1 MDAKKLQLEKLLKHL
16 RRLALLVVVLGLAGY
31 FLGAYEA
38 MPRLWRSYEKHHPA
52 LDIAE
57 RRAVT
62 SSGIPGDPIN
72 LAFVG
77 TQDELLAA
85 AQSAHWTT
93 ADPITW
99 GSSVKIAVDSLAHRP
114 YVTAPVSD
122 LFVWGRKQDLA
133 FEQPY
138 GADPS
143 RRHHVRFWRST
154 QLDTDGRPLWLGAAT
169 FDSHVGI
176 SHLTGQI
183 THHIDADV
191 DAERDKLASDFA
203 TERNLVLEWM
213 QDFQLD
219 RRGKNGGGDPYF
231 TDGRLCLIRVASA
244 QTALEAAQQFFA
256 PVLSL
261 LGQGSASPPQP
272 AAKQGAQ

>member
-1 MDAKKLQLEKLLKHL
+1 MDAKELQLEKLLKHL

-85 AQSAHWTT
+85 AQSAHWTP

-114 YVTAPVSD
+114 YVTAPVS
-122 LFVWGRKQDLA
+122 
-133 FEQPY
+133 EQPY

-154 QLDTDGRPLWLGAAT
+154 QLDTAGRPLWLGAAT

-261 LGQGSASPPQP
+261 LGQGSGSPPQP